1 MQILRNFPALYFSV
15 VLCTVGYGISFPLLA
30 INLETMGIS
39 GALFGVNAAMPAL
52 GWIIGSI
59 WFVKLQS
66 RFGIK
71 PLLIALLLVAAF
83 AMIAFSLTHEFW
95 TWTALRFLFGGSLGL
110 FFRGIEFCINDMS
123 STIKRGRNIG
133 IYSFFFMFGLA
144 IGATLQP
151 TLGTDKGFVFYL
163 VSAFLVATIIIIS
176 VGSFKP
182 ASNNGSQTGKMNWR
196 LILIVPIAPLAVLT
210 YGLYEDVPAY
220 LLSVYSLRNGLSE
233 NIAALSL
240 TAVAIGNMIFPIPL
254 GMLSDR
260 MGRYPIMLACSVG
273 ALALTICIPF
283 TLENQIFFLGT
294 IVVWSGLASSLYLL
308 GLSLIGDHF
317 KDTELASANITFGMF
332 YAVGSL
338 IGPLINGAAL
348 DTLNSHGLMVSV
360 AAMFTLFIVIA
371 SSLLIARRA
380 YE

>member
-15 VLCTVGYGISFPLLA
+15 VLCTIGYGISFPLLA

-39 GALFGVNAAMPAL
+39 GTLFGVNAAMPAL

-59 WFVKLQS
+59 WFVKLQT
-66 RFGIK
+66 RFGIR
-71 PLLIALLLVAAF
+71 PLLIGLLLVAALS
-83 AMIAFSLTHEFW
+83 MIAFSLTHEFW

-123 STIKRGRNIG
+123 ISTKRGRNIG

-163 VSAFLVATIIIIS
+163 VSAFLAATIIIIS

-182 ASNNGSQTGKMNWR
+182 ASNKGSKTGKVNWR
-196 LILIVPIAPLAVLT
+196 LILIVPVAPLAVLT
-210 YGLYEDVPAY
+210 YGFYEDVPAY
-220 LLSVYSLRNGLSE
+220 LLSVYSLRNGMPE

-240 TAVAIGNMIFPIPL
+240 TATAIGNMIFPIPF

-260 MGRYPIMLACSVG
+260 LGRYPIMLACSVG
-273 ALALTICIPF
+273 TLALTACIPF
-283 TLENQIFFLGT
+283 TLENQNLFLGV
-294 IVVWSGLASSLYLL
+294 IVVWAGFARSLYLL

-317 KDTELASANITFGMF
+317 EDTELASANITFGVF

-348 DTLNSHGLMVSV
+348 DTLQSHGLMVSV
-360 AAMFTLFIVIA
+360 GAIFTLFIVVA
-371 SSLLIARRA
+371 SSLLITRRA
-380 YE
+380 HA